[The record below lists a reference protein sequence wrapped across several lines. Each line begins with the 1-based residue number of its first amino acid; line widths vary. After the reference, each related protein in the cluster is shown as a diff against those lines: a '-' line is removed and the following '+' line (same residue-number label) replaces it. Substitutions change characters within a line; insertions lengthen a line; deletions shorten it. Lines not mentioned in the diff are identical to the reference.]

1 MKAIGSG
8 RYLSWSFA
16 SVRFSVGLLVSLTLP
31 LVSLHAQSQ
40 IADTKTPIAF
50 TSNSTGSASAF
61 ALNSDSSVSIL
72 QNGALAPG
80 GCAAFLTSN
89 GNPVSLLSGS
99 LFFDTTANRLYI
111 ATGEGGGAVTYET
124 FDVNG
129 NCTLG
134 PIVPLH
140 VSFSTVELG
149 VDLVQGNVYV
159 LIPTNGVAPDS
170 LDVLTISSFS
180 NYAGGTA
187 IPSVSLDY
195 SATYGPIVIDS
206 SSDRAFIIDFGDATN
221 GPPGMNSTSG
231 LFVYDPKNSATVA
244 SNIQHVAGYLDA
256 SNNNSQVLLNAQ
268 VLMVDAHGKL
278 IIVNQNTSPA
288 TALTF
293 NTFPFTILDTT
304 KFSFFANTQPSG
316 IGGVSPSVYI
326 EPPASAVKVVAAN
339 LDYSATS
346 AATID
351 TVNGIIYAFAYDA
364 IAVSNFQIDPGQS
377 TGALFSYSLS
387 ADAETPLGDT
397 IAMPATP
404 TPLGYWPW
412 TGLTYNPQTNG
423 LVLTTVGAL
432 GVSEPIAC
440 LPVGISQVLGSNATN
455 YSLSQPGI
463 DFTNGY
469 TYDAETVATTTSLY
483 EFSPQKNC
491 FAPKLSIS
499 PTTLPNG
506 AINLIYPAV
515 TFSAT
520 GGTGNISFAT
530 QDQLPA
536 NMSLSSAGVLQ
547 SQVPLTQ
554 TGTFNFLVTALDQN
568 GNTGFQFE
576 SVYIRPATTISF
588 SSPPCSVNAA
598 PLLNNTVVFAP
609 VAMGTTGTQNVCI
622 NNTGPNT
629 FYLQGLFSFS
639 FPVFGFSFVSNA
651 CNILGSTPP
660 NDTNGLAA
668 GSSCMMTF
676 GFTPK
681 QAQPYTASQQYND
694 DAGSQ
699 TLNFSASG
707 FIPSADL
714 AITGMTTSPATG
726 LVQGTNFAIQIT
738 VHNYGPNAADV
749 TVTDTLPAQLVVATS
764 PGCTYIGQTVT
775 CTAPTLQP
783 NTSETITIN
792 VYPNST
798 GTNISDSA
806 TVTSSVSDPNLNN
819 NSNSV
824 TFTIASGGGGV
835 VGGAPCLCGLTG
847 NYVAPSTGVGPAA
860 GASSPHN
867 KYTLSATPNG
877 SQVNLIVMKGNTTVL
892 NQTTP
897 TSSTWGFSP
906 DDDRFVI
913 DNVSNSTENITL
925 YNLAAG
931 LSPDTWS
938 TSQTLG
944 VAGNNQSPSQL
955 FFSNSGAYLAYV
967 ALLPNS
973 SSAQIQL
980 VYAVTGKLLF
990 TSSALPWV
998 AVAGAGEDQFG
1009 VASVGFSPSN
1019 PEASFIYAYVSSAT
1033 QTSWDVVALTPTTGK
1048 ITANSAIN
1056 LQYSQVG
1063 YWLFSPCGDILGVI
1077 QQPSQSSVEA
1087 TLYLTSNGKQ
1097 FYDNSNLALGP
1108 PQLSSTGAAQEI
1120 TPAGAT
1126 TPIPIPNCPAP
1137 PTIPPLSAQLTT
1149 TLGTLTTDLSGNY
1162 IVPLTIKNTGGI
1174 AANNAA
1180 LSSASVSVS
1189 VNGKLQ
1195 TTATSSALPVSL
1207 GSLAPGASQT
1217 ATITFPAAAG
1227 APQSAALLKL
1237 AFTFTGGSTSTT
1249 LHATLP

>member
-1 MKAIGSG
+1 MKANSSG
-8 RYLSWSFA
+8 PYLFA
-16 SVRFSVGLLVSLTLP
+16 SVKFSVGLLVSLTLP
-31 LVSLHAQSQ
+31 LISLHAQSQ
-40 IADTKTPIAF
+40 IADTKTAIAF

-72 QNGALAPG
+72 QNGAVAPG

-134 PIVPLH
+134 PVVPLH
-140 VSFSTVELG
+140 VSFSTVVLG

-159 LIPTNGVAPDS
+159 LIPTNGAAPDS

-180 NYAGGTA
+180 SYAAGTA
-187 IPSVSLDY
+187 IPSVPLDY

-206 SSDRAFIIDFGDATN
+206 STNRVFVNDFGISTN

-231 LFVYDPKNSATVA
+231 LFVYDPKNSAIVA
-244 SNIQHVAGYLDA
+244 SNIQHVAGYLNA

-293 NTFPFTILDTT
+293 NTSPFTILDTT
-304 KFSFFANTQPSG
+304 KFSFFTNTKPSG
-316 IGGVSPSVYI
+316 IVGISPSVYI
-326 EPPASAVKVVAAN
+326 EPPAAAVKVVKAN

-351 TVNGIIYAFAYDA
+351 AVNGIIYAFAYDA
-364 IAVSNFQIDPGQS
+364 IALNSFQIAPVQS

-404 TPLGYWPW
+404 NPLGYWPW
-412 TGLTYNPQTNG
+412 TGLTYNPQTNS
-423 LVLTTVGAL
+423 LVLTTQGAL

-440 LPVGISQVLGSNATN
+440 GAPVGISQVLGSNATN
-455 YSLSQPGI
+455 YSLSEPGI
-463 DFTNGY
+463 DFANGY
-469 TYDAETVATTTSLY
+469 TYDAETVLTTTTLY

-520 GGTGNISFAT
+520 GGTGSISFAT

-554 TGTFNFLVTALDQN
+554 TGTFNFVATALDQS
-568 GNTGFQFE
+568 GNTGSQFE

-629 FYLQGLFSFS
+629 FYLQDVISFS

-660 NDTNGLAA
+660 NDTNSLAG

-681 QAQPYTASQQYND
+681 QPQPYNASQLYND
-694 DAGSQ
+694 NAGSQ

-749 TVTDTLPAQLVVATS
+749 TVTDTLPAQLVVAAS

-775 CTAPTLQP
+775 CTAPTLQT
-783 NTSETITIN
+783 NTSETVTIN
-792 VYPNST
+792 VHPNST

-824 TFTIASGGGGV
+824 TFTIASGGV

-847 NYVAPSTGVGPAA
+847 SYVAPSTGVGPAA

-877 SQVNLIVMKGNTTVL
+877 SLVSLIVTKGNTTVL
-892 NQTTP
+892 NQNTP

-913 DNVSNSTENITL
+913 DNVSNSTESITL

-931 LSPDTWS
+931 SSPDTWS

-973 SSAQIQL
+973 SSTQIQL
-980 VYAVTGKLLF
+980 VNAISGKPLF
-990 TSSALPWV
+990 TSSALSWV
-998 AVAGAGEDQFG
+998 TVAGTGEDQFG
-1009 VASVGFSPSN
+1009 VASFGFSPGK
-1019 PEASFIYAYVSSAT
+1019 PEASFIYAYVSNLT
-1033 QTSWDVVALTPTTGK
+1033 QTSWDVIALTPNTGK

-1108 PQLSSTGAAQEI
+1108 VQLSSTGAAQEI
-1120 TPAGAT
+1120 TPTGAT
-1126 TPIPIPNCPAP
+1126 TPIAIPDCPAP
-1137 PTIPPLSAQLTT
+1137 PTIPPHSAQLTT
-1149 TLGTLTTDLSGNY
+1149 TLGTLTTDPSGSY
-1162 IVPLTIKNTGGI
+1162 IVPLTIQNTGGI

-1189 VNGKLQ
+1189 VNGKVQ
-1195 TTATSSALPVSL
+1195 TTATSSTLPVNL

-1227 APQSAALLKL
+1227 VPQSAALLKL
-1237 AFTFTGGSTSTT
+1237 AFSFTGGSTSTT